1 MTAAAPA
8 RACTAPARHVC
19 ARTVAAAQSD
29 GRTAATLGSRK
40 KARALDEPAL
50 LLLA

>member
-1 MTAAAPA
+1 MHRAGAA
-8 RACTAPARHVC
+8 RV
-19 ARTVAAAQSD
+19 RTHGAAAQSD